1 MRPPKIA
8 WRSHLGGPRLLSKSQ
23 MKPVHPYDP
32 SSNAASTRPPLAPS
46 PSGSLRQP
54 KRRFEIDEKE
64 TYRRLAL
71 AIRCVCPRWLAPQSE
86 DLAQRA
92 ALKILEQHTKGNIVE
107 PMCSTYL
114 NRVAMSV
121 VIDEIRYRRRRPQHE
136 GAQLHQAQSDEPKPP
151 LEQLQCKD
159 TPETQSSN
167 QSLGRAILGCVSR
180 LGKDRKLAVTLG
192 LQGYSVKEIAQTFDW
207 SAKKAK
213 NLYFRGRNDLQTCL
227 RHKGFDLRAE

>member
-1 MRPPKIA
+1 
-8 WRSHLGGPRLLSKSQ
+8 
-23 MKPVHPYDP
+23 MKPVHLLDP
-32 SSNAASTRPPLAPS
+32 SSKLTSGRPPVVP
-46 PSGSLRQP
+46 PTLRQP
-54 KRRFEIDEKE
+54 KRRFEIQEKE

-71 AIRCVCPRWLAPQSE
+71 AVRCVCPRWLAPQSE

-136 GAQLHQAQSDEPKPP
+136 VDPSEDAKPSVEQLHS
-151 LEQLQCKD
+151 KD
-159 TPETQSSN
+159 SPETHTTN
-167 QSLGRAILGCVSR
+167 HKLGRAILGCVGR

-213 NLYFRGRNDLQTCL
+213 NLYFRGRNDLQACL
-227 RHKGFDLRAE
+227 SHKGFNLREE